1 MAMKDH
7 GTPRSKPDVV
17 SPRRGVYLLPNAIT
31 TAGLLAGFYSIV
43 STLQGD
49 FLAAAVAILVANV
62 FDVLDG
68 RLARMTKT
76 TTRFGIEYDS
86 LADLIAFGVAPAV
99 LVYGWALQPWGT
111 WGWFAA
117 ATYAACGALRLARF
131 NVQYETT
138 EKRHFIGLPIPAAAE
153 VIASLVLLY
162 YHLGG
167 EGQIYKHFILPL
179 VTYALAA
186 LMVSNLKYFS
196 FKETELYRRRPLWS
210 LVAFILIVQLL
221 ITAPQVVLFVSFSA
235 YALSGPVRWLFV
247 YGKRMRV
254 VMQRNAAL
262 QRQHKKQ
269 ADPGPQQ
276 PEEERP
282 RPRAVIGGKGNDR

>member
-1 MAMKDH
+1 MAMKDRNP
-7 GTPRSKPDVV
+7 PRSSADGT
-17 SPRRGVYLLPNAIT
+17 SPRRGIYLLPNALT

-49 FLAAAVAILVANV
+49 FLAAAISILVANV

-86 LADLIAFGVAPAV
+86 LADLIAFGVAPAL
-99 LVYGWALQPWGT
+99 LVYGWALRPWGT

-117 ATYAACGALRLARF
+117 ATYVACGALRLARF

-167 EGQIYKHFILPL
+167 EGQMYKHFILPL
-179 VTYALAA
+179 VTYVLAA

-210 LVAFILIVQLL
+210 LIAFILLVQLL

-235 YALSGPVRWLFV
+235 YALSGPVRWAVV

-254 VMQRNAAL
+254 IMQRNAVV
-262 QRQHKKQ
+262 QRRLRER
-269 ADPGPQQ
+269 AAPSPPP
-276 PEEERP
+276 PEDRP
-282 RPRAVIGGKGNDR
+282 RPRAVAGGKGNDR